1 MEDNKATIY
10 RQPEEPKAPEI
21 EIYYKTAVNVGKR
34 PKITHSNDVYN
45 TMFGIGE
52 MTRNLEYKELFYA
65 LYLNHANEVLAV
77 HKISEGTTTAAPVD
91 VKFIMQGAIMT
102 NATQLV
108 VCHNHPSGSTHPSRN
123 DKQLTE
129 KIRQA
134 AALFDVQ
141 LIDSVILTTTD
152 YFSFQAEGIL

>member
-1 MEDNKATIY
+1 MEHATTY
-10 RQPEEPKAPEI
+10 TQPQGIEAPEI
-21 EIYYKTAVNVGKR
+21 EIYYKTAVNMGKR

-45 TMFGIGE
+45 TMYGIGE
-52 MTRNLEYKELFYA
+52 MNRNLQYKEMFYA
-65 LYLNHANEVLAV
+65 LYLNQANEVLAV

-91 VKFIMQGAIMT
+91 IKFIMQGAIMT
-102 NATQLV
+102 NATQLI

-123 DKQLTE
+123 DKQITE
-129 KIRQA
+129 KIKQA
-134 AALFDVQ
+134 AALFDVE

>member
-1 MEDNKATIY
+1 MNQATIY
-10 RQPEEPKAPEI
+10 REPEEPKAPEI

-91 VKFIMQGAIMT
+91 IRFIMQGAIMT

-123 DKQLTE
+123 D
-129 KIRQA
+129 
-134 AALFDVQ
+134 
-141 LIDSVILTTTD
+141 
-152 YFSFQAEGIL
+152 